1 MLGWFCRFSNNHV
14 DETWMQEFSFGA
26 HVYLKLT
33 VLVDGEVSRFEV
45 LK

>member
-1 MLGWFCRFSNNHV
+1 M
-14 DETWMQEFSFGA
+14 DETWRQEFLFGA

-33 VLVDGEVSRFEV
+33 VLVDGKVSWFQV

>member
-1 MLGWFCRFSNNHV
+1 M
-14 DETWMQEFSFGA
+14 DEMWRLELLFGA

-33 VLVDGEVSRFEV
+33 VLVDGKVSWFQV